1 MAGCCG
7 HSDVYLAVIKC
18 RDVVDYFKNYY
29 LMKKGSFPYSWL
41 TGRWICDW
49 EGCGIVNDARS
60 HEPEGY
66 FIIFEISHK

>member
-1 MAGCCG
+1 VAGCCG

-18 RDVVDYFKNYY
+18 RDNVDYFKNYQ
-29 LMKKGSFPYSWL
+29 LMKKGSPYCWL
-41 TGRWICDW
+41 ASRWVCDC
-49 EGCGIVNDARS
+49 EGWRIVNDARS